1 MKKLAEEIRS
11 GRRLNRSDDL
21 SQLLTA
27 DLEELRAGADT
38 IRRELCGDRFD
49 FCTIINGRSG
59 RCGEDCKFCAQS
71 CHHNTHVKEYPFL
84 PEEDILAEGKR
95 NEAAGVH
102 WYSIVTAGR
111 DLHGQELERG
121 LAAYRR
127 LRKETGL
134 ALCASHGLQ
143 TLEELKALKE
153 AGVTRFHA
161 NLETSRR
168 YFPMICTSHTYQD
181 KIDNILR
188 AKEAGLQC
196 APEGSWEWERA
207 GRTALIWR

>member
-1 MKKLAEEIRS
+1 M
-11 GRRLNRSDDL
+11 
-21 SQLLTA
+21 
-27 DLEELRAGADT
+27 
-38 IRRELCGDRFD
+38 
-49 FCTIINGRSG
+49 
-59 RCGEDCKFCAQS
+59 
-71 CHHNTHVKEYPFL
+71 KEYPFL

-143 TLEELKALKE
+143 TLEELQGAE
-153 AGVTRFHA
+153 GGRCDRFHA
-161 NLETSRR
+161 
-168 YFPMICTSHTYQD
+168 
-181 KIDNILR
+181 
-188 AKEAGLQC
+188 
-196 APEGSWEWERA
+196 
-207 GRTALIWR
+207 IWRPPVDISP